1 MGDTGKIRVTFW
13 YEYTQESGI
22 LRRDLMPADISDE
35 DLANAERMTRE
46 ASEKI
51 HAVYP
56 EGQMEALAG
65 YLRRNDALSVR
76 TATLYDEGF
85 GLTDEILENT
95 DVLIY
100 WAHVSHGAVP
110 DEAVERIRQ
119 RVQKGMGFICLHS
132 GHFSKTFNRIV
143 GGTGTLHWRED
154 EFCRVWTIMPNHP
167 IAQGIPASFDL
178 EEEEMYCE
186 PFDVP
191 KPDDLIFASWYRSGE
206 LFRSGMTWTRGY
218 GKIFYFQP
226 GHETSPSYNNEYV
239 LKIIENA
246 VFWAKPAVWRNDLN
260 CVQDVVSAEDR
271 YRASKEG

>member
-1 MGDTGKIRVTFW
+1 MSSSDRIRVTFW
-13 YEYTQESGI
+13 YEYTQESGY
-22 LRRDLMPADISDE
+22 LRRDRVAPDISDE
-35 DLANAERMTRE
+35 DFANFEKSVRE
-46 ASEKI
+46 KSVRI
-51 HAVYP
+51 HEVYP

-65 YLRRNDALSVR
+65 YLRKNEAFEVR
-76 TATLYDEGF
+76 TATLYDEGY
-85 GLTDEILENT
+85 GLTDEILDNT

-100 WAHVSHGAVP
+100 WGHASHAIVP
-110 DEAVERIRQ
+110 DEAVIRIQ
-119 RVQKGMGFICLHS
+119 KRVWMGMGFICLHS
-132 GHFSKTFNRIV
+132 GHHSKTFTRIV
-143 GGTGTLHWRED
+143 GGSGTLHWRED
-154 EFCRVWTIMPNHP
+154 EFCRIWTLAPTHP

-226 GHETSPSYNNEYV
+226 GHETSPSYKNRYV

-246 VFWAKPAVWRNDLN
+246 VFWARPTVWREDLN
-260 CVQDVVSAEDR
+260 CVQDVVSAEER
-271 YRASKEG
+271 YKNGNDN